1 MNMNTNAI
9 IKNFT
14 PSKVDAGEVA
24 LTFSGQIA
32 IRRKNGDYVSVVDGE
47 VRNEMSMVTDISK
60 YTYLVPTQTPAV
72 GDVVK
77 SKDKYYYIT
86 AVTDKELK
94 VINMSTGT
102 RSTLTAEHNIICG
115 KTPYQKVT
123 TMLNGFGGN
132 TAATQ
137 NGFNPMMLAM
147 LGDGDTD
154 LTKLMLMQGMTG
166 TNFFG
171 APATATNPQTTT
183 DDVQN

>member
-14 PSKVDAGEVA
+14 PSKVAAGEVA
-24 LTFSGQIA
+24 LSFSGQIA

-60 YTYLVPTQTPAV
+60 YTYLVPVTTPAV
-72 GDVVK
+72 GDIVK

-86 AVTDKELK
+86 AVTEKDLK

-102 RSTLTAEHNIICG
+102 RSTLTAEHNIVCG

-132 TAATQ
+132 TPAQ
-137 NGFNPMMLAM
+137 GGFNPMMLAL
-147 LGDGDTD
+147 LGDSNTD
-154 LTKLMLMQGMTG
+154 LTKLMLMQGMSG
-166 TNFFG
+166 VNLFG
-171 APATATNPQTTT
+171 APAPTTT
-183 DDVQN
+183 TADDAQN